1 MLRSGIC
8 QGKMYPF
15 GQALTSFV
23 EKQGFSNVVV
33 LSSTLSPVKRERESN
48 REIPELF
55 AYVNNHL
62 YKKCLAEGVS
72 YYEKHGIR
80 RFGYWLG
87 DSKKSTHQELDELM
101 MAGSAQKLVKAFN
114 KTDIP
119 TQLFVIFT
127 TGGIDFVGGVTYLHF
142 LKSNLSGGVG
152 TVSPLGKVAVHAS
165 GEQVHASLFSDTA
178 TLKSPCHWK
187 QMVNYF

>member
-15 GQALTSFV
+15 GQALTQFV
-23 EKQGFSNVVV
+23 ESRGFINVVI

-62 YKKCLAEGVS
+62 YKKCLAEGTS
-72 YYEKHGIR
+72 YYDKHAIR

-87 DSKKSTHQELDELM
+87 DSKKTTHQELDELM
-101 MAGSAQKLVKAFN
+101 MAGSAQKLIKAFN
-114 KTDIP
+114 KTDVP

-127 TGGIDFVGGVTYLHF
+127 TGGIDFVGGVTYYNF
-142 LKSNLSGGVG
+142 LKSNLRNG
-152 TVSPLGKVAVHAS
+152 TSPLGKVKLPESS
-165 GEQVHASLFSDTA
+165 GEEVHNSLFSASASMKTP
-178 TLKSPCHWK
+178 SHWK